1 MKKILFLLGGVI
13 FLTACS
19 EDVIQNADKLND
31 VVPGTNPKTTG
42 DGSGNIKPYTI
53 AGNYNSPW
61 DINNLNYV
69 QYYFNCYLSWDNIY
83 VRVTPYIGLAYY
95 DGGNDGVYNPVPGV
109 TYNLTAGG
117 YPNLHTPDNI
127 EYGNYIAA
135 NPIVLEVNND
145 SAHELA
151 IFSDW
156 VTQGLN
162 DHCPVMPS
170 VYQYPFNWQPV
181 YFDLVNNQKVQPVSV
196 GDPDITPA
204 PPQAT
209 AQEVQ
214 LLKDYGKVMYY
225 KVEFGLG
232 KNNYT
237 DTVYVLALED
247 ESGDALPYSLSIT
260 DTFDNDL
267 YFHNGAGSMEIVVD
281 PQQLGA
287 TGAFNFV
294 RSEAPISVSFL
305 GADQPLKIVTSYTG
319 FVTLFVGYHP

>member
-1 MKKILFLLGGVI
+1 M
-13 FLTACS
+13 A
-19 EDVIQNADKLND
+19 
-31 VVPGTNPKTTG
+31 
-42 DGSGNIKPYTI
+42 PYTS
-53 AGNYNSPW
+53 AGIYNSPW
-61 DINNLNYV
+61 DINNLIPV
-69 QYYFNCYLSWDNIY
+69 QHYFNCYLSWDNIY

-95 DGGNDGVYNPVPGV
+95 DGADDGHYNTPTAGSF
-109 TYNLTAGG
+109 NLTAGG

-181 YFDLVNNQKVQPVSV
+181 YFDLVNNQRVQPVSV
-196 GDPDITPA
+196 GDPDISPA
-204 PPQAT
+204 PPVAT
-209 AQEVQ
+209 PQEVQ

-232 KNNYT
+232 KNNYS

-247 ESGDALPYSLSIT
+247 ESGFALPYSLSVT
-260 DTFDNDL
+260 DTFGNDL
-267 YFHNGAGSMEIVVD
+267 YYHENPSNNSMEIVVD
-281 PQQLGA
+281 PQQLLASSG
-287 TGAFNFV
+287 FNFV
-294 RSEAPISVSFL
+294 RSGEEIPVSFL
-305 GADQPLKIVTSYTG
+305 GADRPLRIVTSYG
-319 FVTLFVGYHP
+319 SFVNLRVGY

>member
-1 MKKILFLLGGVI
+1 MMKKVVFFMFAIGT
-13 FLTACS
+13 LTACN
-19 EDVIQNADKLND
+19 EDVYQEADKLNG
-31 VVPGTNPKTTG
+31 VVPGTDPKATG
-42 DGSGNIKPYTI
+42 DTGNIKPYTSSPN
-53 AGNYNSPW
+53 GYESPW
-61 DINNLNYV
+61 DIKSLNYV
-69 QYYFNCYLSWDNIY
+69 QYYFNYYLSWDNIY
-83 VRVTPYIGLAYY
+83 VRVTPYI
-95 DGGNDGVYNPVPGV
+95 
-109 TYNLTAGG
+109 
-117 YPNLHTPDNI
+117 
-127 EYGNYIAA
+127 
-135 NPIVLEVNND
+135 
-145 SAHELA
+145 
-151 IFSDW
+151 
-156 VTQGLN
+156 GLN

-181 YFDLVNNQKVQPVSV
+181 YFDLVNNEKVQPVSV

-225 KVEFGLG
+225 KVEFGWG

-247 ESGDALPYSLSIT
+247 KSGDALSDPLSIT

-281 PQQLGA
+281 PLLLGA
-287 TGAFNFV
+287 TGTFNFV
-294 RSEAPISVSFL
+294 RSEAPISVSFF
-305 GADQPLKIVTSYTG
+305 DEPLKIVTSYSG

>member
-1 MKKILFLLGGVI
+1 MGGVI
-13 FLTACS
+13 VLAACNN
-19 EDVIQNADKLND
+19 EDVQPNETKELNK
-31 VVPGTNPKTTG
+31 VVPDTNPKAN
-42 DGSGNIKPYTI
+42 GNSNGMMPYTSVF
-53 AGNYNSPW
+53 GYTSPW
-61 DINNLNYV
+61 DINNLIPV
-69 QYYFNCYLSWDNIY
+69 QHYFNCYLSWDNIY

-95 DGGNDGVYNPVPGV
+95 DGADDGHYNTPTAG
-109 TYNLTAGG
+109 TFNLTAGG

-181 YFDLVNNQKVQPVSV
+181 YFDLVNNQRVQPVSV
-196 GDPDITPA
+196 GDPDISPA
-204 PPQAT
+204 PPVAT
-209 AQEVQ
+209 PQEVQ

-225 KVEFGLG
+225 KVEFGWG

-247 ESGDALPYSLSIT
+247 ESDIATYKMNMSVT
-260 DTFDNDL
+260 DTFGNDL
-267 YFHNGAGSMEIVVD
+267 YFHNNPSSSPTNSPSMEIVVE
-281 PQQLGA
+281 PQQLSA
-287 TGAFNFV
+287 TGGFNFV
-294 RSEAPISVSFL
+294 RSGEEIPVSFS
-305 GADQPLKIVTSYTG
+305 ADRPLRIVTSYSG
-319 FVTLFVGYHP
+319 FVNLYVGY

>member
-1 MKKILFLLGGVI
+1 MMKKVVLFMFAIGT
-13 FLTACS
+13 LTACI
-19 EDVIQNADKLND
+19 EDVYQEADKLNG
-31 VVPGTNPKTTG
+31 VVPGTNPKATG
-42 DGSGNIKPYTI
+42 SSGNIKPYTSSPN
-53 AGNYNSPW
+53 GYESPW
-61 DINNLNYV
+61 DINSLNYV

-95 DGGNDGVYNPVPGV
+95 DGADDGIYNPVPGV
-109 TYNLTAGG
+109 TYNLAAG

-181 YFDLVNNQKVQPVSV
+181 YFDLVNNEKVQPVSV

-225 KVEFGLG
+225 KVEFGWG

-247 ESGDALPYSLSIT
+247 KSGDALSDPLSIT

-281 PQQLGA
+281 PLLLGA
-287 TGAFNFV
+287 TGTFNFV
-294 RSEAPISVSFL
+294 RSEAPISVSFF
-305 GADQPLKIVTSYTG
+305 DEPLKIVTSYSG

>member
-1 MKKILFLLGGVI
+1 VRPCANPI
-13 FLTACS
+13 
-19 EDVIQNADKLND
+19 
-31 VVPGTNPKTTG
+31 GTG
-42 DGSGNIKPYTI
+42 RSGHIDAYTS
-53 AGNYNSPW
+53 APNGYESPW
-61 DINNLNYV
+61 DINSLHYV
-69 QYYFNCYLSWDNIY
+69 EYYFSYSVSWDNIY
-83 VRVTPYIGLAYY
+83 VRVTPYI
-95 DGGNDGVYNPVPGV
+95 
-109 TYNLTAGG
+109 
-117 YPNLHTPDNI
+117 
-127 EYGNYIAA
+127 
-135 NPIVLEVNND
+135 
-145 SAHELA
+145 
-151 IFSDW
+151 
-156 VTQGLN
+156 GLN

-267 YFHNGAGSMEIVVD
+267 YFHNGAGSMEIVLD